1 VRYPS
6 ADAGGAETVPL
17 ILNGSE
23 ISSSHIWVI
32 AEAGV
37 NHNGSVE
44 SALQLVQAASDAGAD
59 AVKFQLFSADALASA
74 DAPTAAYQQST
85 GAPED
90 QRALLR
96 KLELQR
102 RDFVRISACCRD
114 VGIAFLATP
123 FDPADVPFLA
133 ELGVPAIKIASPDL
147 THRPLIESAL
157 RTGLPVLIS
166 TGASRS
172 AELDRAVAWCRRV
185 VADECIVLLHCV
197 SSYPTPDSDANLR
210 RIETL
215 HQRHHLP
222 VGYSD
227 HTTSLQAGSLAA
239 ALGACVIEKHLTLN
253 RDQPGPDHAMSLEPD
268 DLAEYIRRIRQAQ
281 SLLGDGHEDYRPIEA
296 DVRQV
301 ARRSIIAARDIP
313 AGRIIGPG
321 MLACQR
327 PAGGIEP
334 HRLNDLLGRRT
345 ACHIPRGS
353 QLTWDMLAETQA
365 NAGPPETPPPP
376 HSPLDP
382 DPIPSTTAS
391 AR

>member
-1 VRYPS
+1 M
-6 ADAGGAETVPL
+6 PL
-17 ILNGSE
+17 SLNGRE
-23 ISSSHIWVI
+23 ISSSDVWVI

-37 NHNGSVE
+37 NHNGSVD
-44 SALQLVQAASDAGAD
+44 SALELVHAASHAGAD
-59 AVKFQLFSADALASA
+59 AVKFQIFSADALASA

-85 GAPED
+85 GAPTG

-102 RDFVRISACCRD
+102 HDFVRISACCRD

-123 FDPADVPFLA
+123 FDPADVPFLT

-157 RTGLPVLIS
+157 HTGLPVLIS

-172 AELDRAVAWCRRV
+172 AELDRAVAWCRKV
-185 VADECIVLLHCV
+185 VADDCIVLLHCV
-197 SSYPTPDSDANLR
+197 SSYPTPDCDANLR
-210 RIETL
+210 RIATL
-215 HQRHHLP
+215 QQRHQLP

-227 HTTSLQAGSLAA
+227 HTTSLQAGSLAV
-239 ALGACVIEKHLTLN
+239 ALGARVVEKHLTLN
-253 RDQPGPDHAMSLEPD
+253 RDQPGPDHAMSLEPA

-281 SLLGDGHEDYRPIEA
+281 SLLGDGNEDYRPIEA
-296 DVRQV
+296 DVRRV
-301 ARRSIIAARDIP
+301 ARRSIVAARDIP

-334 HRLNDLLGRRT
+334 HRLNDLLGRRS
-345 ACHIPRGS
+345 ACHISRGT
-353 QLTWDMLAETQA
+353 QLAWDMLAETEA
-365 NAGPPETPPPP
+365 NSSRPATPPPP
-376 HSPLDP
+376 HSPADP
-382 DPIPSTTAS
+382 DAIPSTTAS